1 MLILFWF
8 KKVRSALEQQV
19 MLKLQSYQYQERALQ
34 GSQIRLPVSP
44 YYYEVSHRCSIF
56 DLSNEI
62 PVLIWCTFFTAHTAS
77 FLGATKNK
85 EEHGKKKNNTQLW
98 QFFTV
103 RLQFWKPQQLR
114 FNDPE
119 FGETFQEL
127 LFCSRSVVSDS
138 LGPHGLQHARLPCP
152 SPSPRACSNSCP
164 FSLRCHPTISSSVVS
179 FSSCLQYFP
188 ASGPFLMSLLFPS
201 GGQSIRASASA
212 SGKPG
217 LQFPGWTVST
227 PPMTLRLSEFPP
239 GS

>member
-34 GSQIRLPVSP
+34 GPQIRLPVSP

-62 PVLIWCTFFTAHTAS
+62 PVLIWCTCFTAHTAS

-85 EEHGKKKNNTQLW
+85 EEHGKKKQTNPQLW

-119 FGETFQEL
+119 FGETFQGTVVLQSLSRVWLSGTSWTEACHTSLSFTVSQSL
-127 LFCSRSVVSDS
+127 LKLMSIQSAMSSNHLVLC
-138 LGPHGLQHARLPCP
+138 RLLLLLP
-152 SPSPRACSNSCP
+152 SI
-164 FSLRCHPTISSSVVS
+164 FPTIRA
-179 FSSCLQYFP
+179 FP
-188 ASGPFLMSLLFPS
+188 NEPALP
-201 GGQSIRASASA
+201 IRWP
-212 SGKPG
+212 KY
-217 LQFPGWTVST
+217 
-227 PPMTLRLSEFPP
+227 
-239 GS
+239 